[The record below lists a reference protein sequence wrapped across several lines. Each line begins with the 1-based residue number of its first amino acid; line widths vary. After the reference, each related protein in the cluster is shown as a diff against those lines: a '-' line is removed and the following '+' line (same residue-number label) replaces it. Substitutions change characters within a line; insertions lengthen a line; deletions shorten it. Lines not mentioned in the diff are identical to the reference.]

1 MFTKSARYLA
11 DHVVFCYNCFMQ
23 NSFDEKILEE
33 AHSWMEEGQSV
44 VLATVIQ
51 TWGSSPRPIGSRMIV
66 SEQGN
71 FSGSVSGGCVESA
84 VAQECMSLLKDKN
97 SHKTLDFKVS
107 NENAWEVGLACGG
120 EIAIFLEK
128 IN

>member
-1 MFTKSARYLA
+1 MI
-11 DHVVFCYNCFMQ
+11 
-23 NSFDEKILEE
+23 NSFDGKILEE
-33 AHSWMEEGQSV
+33 ARDWIQAKQRV

-51 TWGSSPRPIGSRMIV
+51 TWGSSPRQVGSRMIV
-66 SEQGN
+66 NGKGD
-71 FSGSVSGGCVESA
+71 FSGSVSGGCVEAA
-84 VAQECMSLLKDKN
+84 VVRESLSLLKEKN
-97 SHKTLDFKVS
+97 NFKKIEFKVS